1 MIYNGPLT
9 HNLTGATMIKIGDA
23 IPDATITVI
32 DKNGQNNVPANQ
44 YFANKKAVLFALPG
58 AFTPTC
64 SETHLPGFVVQYD
77 DIIAKGVDAIAC
89 LSVNDSFVMK
99 AWQDAQNAENL
110 AMIADGGG
118 ALTEAMGLIL
128 DTGDFGGTR
137 SRRYSMIIDDGK
149 ITQLNLE
156 EGGGYEVSG
165 ADTILSQL

>member
-1 MIYNGPLT
+1 
-9 HNLTGATMIKIGDA
+9 MIKIGDA

-32 DKNGQNNVPANQ
+32 DNSGQNNVSSSE
-44 YFANKKAVLFALPG
+44 YFAGKKAVLFALPG

-64 SETHLPGFVVQYD
+64 SETHLPGFVVQHD
-77 DIIAKGVDAIAC
+77 EIKAKGVDVIAC

-99 AWQDAQNAENL
+99 AWQDTQNAEHL
-110 AMIADGGG
+110 AMVADGGG
-118 ALTEAMGLIL
+118 ALTKAMDLVL

-137 SRRYSMIIDDGK
+137 SRRYSMIIENGK
-149 ITQLNLE
+149 VTHLNLE